1 MNLSVLDESQCL
13 LCLII
18 ADSNSWQQN
27 LRREREKIP
36 KATELYLIEEKKHF
50 LTNDC
55 SCIWIEWTEGF
66 SLYFIKYMKLQMI
79 HLFPFEK

>member
-27 LRREREKIP
+27 LRREREKVP

-50 LTNDC
+50 LQMTVLAYGWSELNV
-55 SCIWIEWTEGF
+55 F
-66 SLYFIKYMKLQMI
+66 LYIL
-79 HLFPFEK
+79 